1 MTIMLGNLSV
11 EQIEERTGISISS
24 VDRAE
29 LNRMRQENAEDI
41 APGKWHCFD
50 CPFLIVC
57 GDKATG
63 EKVAKILT
71 AYDWSKAKQSL
82 NIAYGG

>member
-11 EQIEERTGISISS
+11 EQIEKRAGISISAE
-24 VDRAE
+24 DRAE

-50 CPFLIVC
+50 SPFLIAC
-57 GDKATG
+57 GDKSTA
-63 EKVAKILT
+63 EKVAKILI

-82 NIAYGG
+82 NVAYGG

>member
-11 EQIEERTGISISS
+11 EQIEKRAGISISAE
-24 VDRAE
+24 DRAE
-29 LNRMRQENAEDI
+29 LNRMRQDKAVDI
-41 APGKWHCFD
+41 VPGKWHCFGS
-50 CPFLIVC
+50 PFLIAC
-57 GDKATG
+57 GDKSTA

-82 NIAYGG
+82 NIAY